1 MPLVDTMENTILI
14 LSKSIYL
21 KRIAGYRAQNLAY
34 PGLVAGSA
42 GSLIHSLRRF
52 NPLHHQIPDS
62 AKITLSLTIN
72 AAFYNCSKVE
82 QRVLKIAAEQENG
95 VVLYKVFESPC
106 TVSIAFITVAEWN
119 IER

>member
-21 KRIAGYRAQNLAY
+21 KRIAGYRARSSEC
-34 PGLVAGSA
+34 PGPVAGSA
-42 GSLIHSLRRF
+42 GSHIHSPRRF

-72 AAFYNCSKVE
+72 AAFYNCSTVE
-82 QRVLKIAAEQENG
+82 QRVLKIAAELEFFRRRN
-95 VVLYKVFESPC
+95 
-106 TVSIAFITVAEWN
+106 
-119 IER
+119 